1 MKANPN
7 PNLNLNPNPIAN
19 PNPTQTNKKT
29 LEHLLKKKKIT
40 GFINIICCKNK
51 NQPAKKKCN

>member
-7 PNLNLNPNPIAN
+7 PKPNLNPKLIAN

-29 LEHLLKKKKIT
+29 LEHLLKKENNRFYENNLLQKQKST
-40 GFINIICCKNK
+40 S
-51 NQPAKKKCN
+51 QKKCN

>member
-7 PNLNLNPNPIAN
+7 PKPNLNPKLIAN

-29 LEHLLKKKKIT
+29 LEHLLKKENNR
-40 GFINIICCKNK
+40 FYENNLL
-51 NQPAKKKCN
+51 